1 MATDSNNYAQAC
13 IPKFDGDYEHWCM
26 LMENLLRS
34 KEYWSVIET
43 GWVETTPIE
52 ALTAVQKKALEEMKL
67 KDLKT
72 KNYLFQSIDKS
83 ILKTIAQKDTAKQIW
98 ESMKIK
104 YQGNARVQRAQL
116 QILRRNF
123 EVLEM
128 KPGEAVTDYFSRVLL
143 VANDMRNL
151 GEDMT
156 NGKIV
161 EKILRTLT
169 ENFNYIV
176 CSIEESNDINKLSVD
191 ELQSSLLVHE
201 QKFRRHRSGDDQ
213 ALRIYDDRFGSRN
226 RGRSSFRGRGR
237 GRGPQVYNKAT
248 VECFKC
254 HKLGHFQYECPSLN
268 REANYAELNQ
278 LDEMLLMAHDD
289 LGNKD
294 PCYTES
300 NQEHANLQRRI
311 DEENKG
317 SRYTELNPEEERL
330 LMVHAGL
337 QKRNR
342 NDVWFLDS
350 GCSNHMCG
358 EQGMFTNLDTSF
370 LHSVKLGN
378 NNRMR
383 VIGKG
388 NVILVINGVNH
399 VLNEVYHVPELSNNL
414 LSIGQLQENGLA
426 ILFKGGFCK
435 IYHPERGLIIETMMS
450 ANRMFILLAE
460 TQRALNVPRCLQV
473 DSMDLPRLWHK
484 RFGHLSAKGLQLL
497 QQKGMVR
504 GFPHFKVASMTC
516 TECFV
521 GKQRRNIIPKKSI
534 WRASQPLELIHA
546 DICGPISPR
555 SNGGKRYMLC
565 FIDDYSRKSWVY
577 LLVEKSEAFQQFKA
591 FHKLVEKEKELPLKC
606 LRTDNGGEFNSKEFI
621 DFCKQNGIKRQLT
634 AAYTPQQNGVA
645 ERKNQTMMN
654 MVRCLLA
661 DKKMPKS
668 FWPEAVMWSCYV
680 LNRCP
685 SAAVKE
691 VTPQEAWTG
700 LKPTVEHFRVFGCVA
715 HVHIP
720 HEKRGK
726 LDNRSFICILLGY
739 SEETKG
745 YRLYD
750 PIEKRVV
757 VSRDVSFEEEKEWDW
772 GEKFQEQILL
782 DLEWGVHQEGENEGA
797 VETDS
802 GEESEEVSSSEGQ
815 QSVREN
821 EVTAEIAAEVEVE
834 GNEDVTAVIERGNDE
849 TEGRTCHA
857 PAWMIDYV
865 DGEGLSEDEVYVM
878 QMAAE
883 DPVYY
888 EEAVKEE
895 KWVRAMDN
903 EIQSIEKN
911 NTWSLVDLPADVK
924 KIGVKW
930 VYKTKYNEDGEI
942 AKHKARLVAKG
953 YSQKAG
959 IDYTEVFA
967 PVARMDT
974 VRMIISMAAQK
985 GWKIGQFDVKS
996 AFLHGELCENVYVEQ
1011 PKGYI
1016 KRGKEQMV
1024 YKLHKALYGLKQA
1037 PRAWFHRIEA
1047 YFLKEG
1053 FQKCESE
1060 QTLFTKQGKGG
1071 KIVIVSVY
1079 VDDLIFTGDDYD
1091 MLAEFKSSMLKEF
1104 DMSDLGNMHFFLG
1117 IEVVQREDGIFIC
1130 QRKYALEILTKF
1142 GMLESNE
1149 VSSPIIPGVK
1159 ISKDKDG
1166 TPVDETYFK
1175 QLVGSLMYLTATR
1188 PDMMFVTCLVSRYM
1202 AKPTNLH
1209 LQTIKRALRYLKGT
1223 VSYGIYYRKDGNG
1236 ELRVYTDSDYAG
1248 DVEDR
1253 KSTSGYVF
1261 LLNFGAVSWCSKKQ
1275 PIVTLSTTEAEFVAA
1290 AMCTCQAIWIK
1301 RILKELR
1308 YNDEYC
1314 TRIWCDNSST
1324 IKLSKN
1330 PVMHGRSKHIDVRYH
1345 FLRNLTKEGLIDLVH
1360 CGSRDQLADIMTKP
1374 LKAEDFQR
1382 LRNSL
1387 GVCDLADLS

>member
-83 ILKTIAQKDTAKQIW
+83 ILKTIAQKDIAKQIW

-237 GRGPQVYNKAT
+237 GRGPQVLNKAT
-248 VECFKC
+248 VECFK
-254 HKLGHFQYECPSLN
+254 
-268 REANYAELNQ
+268 
-278 LDEMLLMAHDD
+278 
-289 LGNKD
+289 
-294 PCYTES
+294 
-300 NQEHANLQRRI
+300 
-311 DEENKG
+311 
-317 SRYTELNPEEERL
+317 RL
-330 LMVHAGL
+330 
-337 QKRNR
+337 
-342 NDVWFLDS
+342 FL
-350 GCSNHMCG
+350 
-358 EQGMFTNLDTSF
+358 
-370 LHSVKLGN
+370 
-378 NNRMR
+378 
-383 VIGKG
+383 
-388 NVILVINGVNH
+388 
-399 VLNEVYHVPELSNNL
+399 
-414 LSIGQLQENGLA
+414 ENGLA
-426 ILFKGGFCK
+426 ILFKGGFCR
-435 IYHPERGLIIETMMS
+435 IYHPKRGLIIETMMS
-450 ANRMFILLAE
+450 ANIMFILLAE

-577 LLVEKSEAFQQFKA
+577 LLVEKSEAFQQFKV

-857 PAWMIDYV
+857 PAWMTDYV

-883 DPVYY
+883 DPIYY

-1345 FLRNLTKEGLIDLVH
+1345 FLRNLTKEGLMDLVH